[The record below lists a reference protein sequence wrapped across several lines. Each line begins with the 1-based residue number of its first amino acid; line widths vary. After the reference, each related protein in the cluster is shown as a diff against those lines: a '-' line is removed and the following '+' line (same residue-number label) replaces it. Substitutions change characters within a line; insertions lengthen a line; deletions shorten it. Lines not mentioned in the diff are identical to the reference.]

1 MKKLIDTDGAE
12 ESSRMP
18 VNGAATNGGDGSSPD
33 LPEGNSI
40 RANAKAKDPSA
51 KQASPRRRRIAKAE
65 AAKTNGGERYFL
77 ATPDRDGAAPSLGR
91 ECSSEA
97 EAIIDAFR
105 GKLNFYKVCEFQ
117 TRADIEPSGDPVLR
131 KEVVRNNYH
140 PAS

>member
-51 KQASPRRRRIAKAE
+51 KQASPRRRRSAKAE
-65 AAKTNGGERYFL
+65 SAKTNGGERYFL

-131 KEVVRNNYH
+131 KEVVRSNYR